1 MTVKRRGDDAWL
13 YNNVSSPFL
22 FLSGFLFAVAVIF
35 QRNLL
40 FKAVELT
47 VILLLLILFKKSIK
61 LFIST
66 ILFLAIVF
74 FNCLSP
80 AGKVLYRIGNFAI
93 TRDALELGIK
103 KGLDI
108 VSLFYLSKLI
118 IRRDLILPGKIG
130 LVLSRAFVYL
140 NLLFENREKLDI
152 REPVKSI
159 DQIMLNVFNR
169 SIVMNKR
176 NTSRTTVKGALVLL
190 SFLFVSFLI
199 IFF

>member
-1 MTVKRRGDDAWL
+1 VTVKNRGDGAWL

-22 FLSGFLFAVAVIF
+22 FLSGFLFAIAIIF
-35 QRNLL
+35 QRNLI
-40 FKAVELT
+40 FKTVEF
-47 VILLLLILFKKSIK
+47 VIILMLLILLKKSIK

-74 FNCLSP
+74 FNALSP
-80 AGKVLYRIGNFAI
+80 AGRVLYRIGRFVI
-93 TRDALELGIK
+93 TKDALELGIK

-108 VSLFYLSKLI
+108 VSLFYLSKII

-130 LVLSRAFVYL
+130 MVLGRAFVYL

-152 REPVKSI
+152 REPIKSI
-159 DQIMLNVFNR
+159 DQIMLDVYNS
-169 SIVMNKR
+169 SIVVNKR
-176 NTSRTTVKGALVLL
+176 NSSRTTVKGALVLFFFL
-190 SFLFVSFLI
+190 STSFLI